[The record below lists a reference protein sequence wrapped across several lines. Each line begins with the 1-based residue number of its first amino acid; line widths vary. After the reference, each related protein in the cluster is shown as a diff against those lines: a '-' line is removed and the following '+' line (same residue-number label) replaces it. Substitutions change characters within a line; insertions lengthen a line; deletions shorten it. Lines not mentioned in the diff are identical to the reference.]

1 MAIIGKTFRDTPKFR
16 HVARRSINWNLP
28 RLKFAFS
35 LGDFFASAGPPS
47 KAVLPGVRSK
57 YGKVVYEFPGHH
69 RHRHVASIR
78 RGEII
83 VPRGARGEERGRN
96 GNNRESGCPVLG
108 ARTAL
113 PLGMLGGL
121 CPGICIAAGRVTSW
135 FHRRRHYYADGVW
148 IADARRP
155 GRIRGARCCAKA
167 VRSGWCSSLPMR
179 NRAFGVTPR
188 LPKGSQNQK
197 HRDRGSQAAD
207 PVSAGLLCFGR

>member
-28 RLKFAFS
+28 RLKFAFSLGFS

-83 VPRGARGEERGRN
+83 VGTWCTRRGTGTQWKQSRIWLPG
-96 GNNRESGCPVLG
+96 SGS
-108 ARTAL
+108 TDS
-113 PLGMLGGL
+113 
-121 CPGICIAAGRVTSW
+121 TS
-135 FHRRRHYYADGVW
+135 FG
-148 IADARRP
+148 DARRLVP
-155 GRIRGARCCAKA
+155 WHLHCCWAGHFL
-167 VRSGWCSSLPMR
+167 VSPPPPLLCTGYGLPMLVALVVFVALGAAR
-179 NRAFGVTPR
+179 SWEGR
-188 LPKGSQNQK
+188 PK
-197 HRDRGSQAAD
+197 RMVFLVAD
-207 PVSAGLLCFGR
+207 EEQSIWGHSKAP